1 MNELLHNM
9 VANIKILFLD
19 FDGVLHPLNSENE
32 NLFCKV
38 HYLEKALEGAP
49 CKIVITS
56 NWRLTYSTQKM
67 RELLPRKIGKLVIGA
82 TELVNDI
89 NHKRFIEIKN
99 YLSTNINSSSI
110 DWRAIDD
117 SPQDFPADCKNLIC
131 CNPSLGMGSAEQIQ
145 IAKWLKN

>member
-1 MNELLHNM
+1 MNELLQNM

-19 FDGVLHPLNSENE
+19 FDGVLHPLNSEKE

-38 HYLEKALEGAP
+38 HYLEKALEGTS

-56 NWRLTYSTQKM
+56 NWRLTYSTEKM
-67 RELLPRKIGKLVIGA
+67 SELLPRSIRKLVIGA
-82 TELVNDI
+82 TEVLNEI
-89 NHKRFIEIKN
+89 NHKRFIEIES
-99 YLSTNINSSSI
+99 YLSTHINLSSI

-117 SPQDFPADCKNLIC
+117 SPQDFPTDCKNLIC
-131 CNPSLGMGSAEQIQ
+131 CNPISGMGSTEQIQ

>member
-1 MNELLHNM
+1 M

-19 FDGVLHPLNSENE
+19 FDGVLHPLNSEKA

-38 HYLEKALEGAP
+38 HYLEKALEGAS

-82 TELVNDI
+82 PDVVNGI
-89 NHKRFIEIKN
+89 NHKRFIEIEN
-99 YLSTNINSSSI
+99 YLSAHINSSSI

-117 SPQDFPADCKNLIC
+117 SPQDFPTDCKHLIY
-131 CNPSLGMGSAEQIQ
+131 CNPISGMSSAEQIL

>member
-1 MNELLHNM
+1 MNELLQNM
-9 VANIKILFLD
+9 AANIKILFLD
-19 FDGVLHPLNSENE
+19 FDGVLHPLNSEKE

-38 HYLEKALEGAP
+38 HYLEKALKGAS

-67 RELLPRKIGKLVIGA
+67 RELLPRKVGKLVIGA
-82 TELVNDI
+82 TDVVNGI
-89 NHKRFIEIKN
+89 KHKRFIEIEN
-99 YLSTNINSSSI
+99 YLSTHINSSSI

-117 SPQDFPADCKNLIC
+117 SPQDFPADCKNLIYC
-131 CNPSLGMGSAEQIQ
+131 DPILGMGSAEQIQ

>member
-1 MNELLHNM
+1 M
-9 VANIKILFLD
+9 ANIKILFLD
-19 FDGVLHPLNSENE
+19 FDGVLHPLNSEKE

-38 HYLEKALEGAP
+38 HYLEKALEGAS

-67 RELLPRKIGKLVIGA
+67 RKLLPRKIGKLVIGA
-82 TELVNDI
+82 TDAINEI
-89 NHKRFIEIKN
+89 NHKRYVEIEN
-99 YLSTNINSSSI
+99 YLSTHINSNSI

-117 SPQDFPADCKNLIC
+117 SHQDFPTDCKNLIC
-131 CNPSLGMGSAEQIQ
+131 CNPILGMGSEEQIQ

>member
-1 MNELLHNM
+1 M

-19 FDGVLHPLNSENE
+19 FDGVLHPLNSEKE

-38 HYLEKALEGAP
+38 HYLERALEDAS
-49 CKIVITS
+49 CEIVITS

-67 RELLPRKIGKLVIGA
+67 RELLPRSIGELVIGA
-82 TELVNDI
+82 TEVINEI
-89 NHKRFIEIKN
+89 NHKRFIEIEN
-99 YLSTNINSSSI
+99 YLSTHINSSSI

-145 IAKWLKN
+145 IANWLKN

>member
-1 MNELLHNM
+1 MNKLLQKKIS
-9 VANIKILFLD
+9 NIKILFLD
-19 FDGVLHPLNSENE
+19 FDGVLHPLNSEKE

-38 HYLEKALEGAP
+38 HYLEKALEGAS

-56 NWRLTYSTQKM
+56 NWRLTYSTQEM
-67 RELLPRKIGKLVIGA
+67 RELLPRSIGELIIGV
-82 TELVNDI
+82 TEVKKEI

-99 YLSTNINSSSI
+99 YLSTNINSSLI

-117 SPQDFPADCKNLIC
+117 SPQDFPADSKNLIC
-131 CNPSLGMGSAEQIQ
+131 CNPILGMGSAEQIQ